1 MPVTRDPQYGTI
13 EYTVETA
20 IADAWRFAEEYPGNS
35 AIEARVAYHTVMNL
49 LTELGVRRGDRNKV
63 MAVLVDAELG
73 EYSRGWSKGWRAG
86 SDHAK
91 SVTAPPF

>member
-13 EYTVETA
+13 GYTVETA

-63 MAVLVDAELG
+63 MAVLVDGELG
-73 EYSRGWSKGWRAG
+73 EYSRGWSKGWAAG